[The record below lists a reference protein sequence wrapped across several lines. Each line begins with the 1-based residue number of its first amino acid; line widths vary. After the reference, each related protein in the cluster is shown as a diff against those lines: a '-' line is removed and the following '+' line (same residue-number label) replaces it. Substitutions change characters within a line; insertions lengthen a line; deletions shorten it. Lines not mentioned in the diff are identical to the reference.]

1 MEQSLEMSSIVLAV
15 IYFSKKKTIVDIH
28 LNFFFDIGYAWGTE
42 VTILYCQRAVP
53 LSLHT

>member
-1 MEQSLEMSSIVLAV
+1 MGQSLEISSTVLAV
-15 IYFSKKKTIVDIH
+15 IYCSKKKMIVDIH
-28 LNFFFDIGYAWGTE
+28 LKFFFDIGYAQGTE